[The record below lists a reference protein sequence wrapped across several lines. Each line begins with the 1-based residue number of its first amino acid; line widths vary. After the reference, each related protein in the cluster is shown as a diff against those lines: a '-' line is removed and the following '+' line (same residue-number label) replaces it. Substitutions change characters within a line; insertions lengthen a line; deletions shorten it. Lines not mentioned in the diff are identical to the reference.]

1 MTRQL
6 FLSLFALCFSLVSC
20 GQEKPLWCKSCS
32 DAPRTQS
39 LRLCFYNMENFFDT
53 EDDSLK
59 QDDAFTPSGEYHWDN
74 KKFYHKANQIAK
86 VILAMGGPE
95 PPEIIGVAEIEN
107 EKVLQTLLYQ
117 TPLKRFHYRY
127 VHYDSPDPRGIDVA
141 LLYRSDKFKVF
152 ESEIIPVQYSA
163 TGARS
168 RDVLYVKG
176 AAVAALEKNATG
188 KTSSGKTSL
197 GKASESATDGAAS
210 VEKATDTL
218 HLFIVHF
225 TSRYSGYKATISRRN
240 YVAGL
245 LRSRID
251 TILSRQPDASIVA
264 TGDFNDAPT
273 DSSALFYLGAS
284 LDPQRMKEGELLN
297 LMYFFVDKNQVGTHK
312 YQRQWSILDQMVVT
326 PAMWRGESPY
336 YIKEP
341 ACIFSMPFMLVE
353 DEKYLGNK
361 PFRTYVGRK
370 YQGGFSD
377 HLPIFVDLYFHG
389 K

>member
-1 MTRQL
+1 MTKQL
-6 FLSLFALCFSLVSC
+6 ILSFCVLCFSLVSC
-20 GQEKPLWCKSCS
+20 GQERPLWCPSCS

-59 QDDAFTPSGEYHWDN
+59 NDEAFTPSGEYHWDS
-74 KKFYHKANQIAK
+74 KKYYHKANQIAK

-107 EKVLQTLLYQ
+107 ERVLKTLLYQ

-141 LLYRSDKFKVF
+141 MLYRPDKFQVF
-152 ESEIIPVQYSA
+152 GSEIIPVQYSA

-176 AAVAALEKNATG
+176 AAVDAKG
-188 KTSSGKTSL
+188 QSS
-197 GKASESATDGAAS
+197 ASSASGSVTDEAVS
-210 VEKATDTL
+210 MSDATDTL

-251 TILSRQPDASIVA
+251 AILDRQPLASIVV
-264 TGDFNDAPT
+264 TGDFNDTPT

-284 LDPQRMKEGELLN
+284 LDPQHLKEGNLLN
-297 LMYFFVDKNQVGTHK
+297 LMYTFVDRNQVGTHK
-312 YQRQWSILDQMVVT
+312 YHQHWSILDQMVVT

-336 YIKEP
+336 FLREP
-341 ACIFSMPFMLVE
+341 ACIFALPFMLDV

-361 PFRTYVGRK
+361 PFRTYIGRK

-377 HLPIFVDLYFHG
+377 HLPIFVDLYFHA
-389 K
+389 KQ

>member
-1 MTRQL
+1 M
-6 FLSLFALCFSLVSC
+6 LSLCVLCFSLVSC
-20 GQEKPLWCKSCS
+20 GQERPIWCPSCS

-59 QDDAFTPSGEYHWDN
+59 NDEAFTPSGDYHWDS
-74 KKFYHKANQIAK
+74 KKYYHKANQIAK

-107 EKVLQTLLYQ
+107 GQVLKTLLYQ
-117 TPLKRFHYRY
+117 TPLKKYHYKY

-141 LLYRSDKFKVF
+141 LLYRPDKFQVF
-152 ESEIIPVQYSA
+152 ESEAIPVQFSA

-176 AAVAALEKNATG
+176 AAVNAM
-188 KTSSGKTSL
+188 
-197 GKASESATDGAAS
+197 GKAAAGSS
-210 VEKATDTL
+210 VDTL

-225 TSRYSGYKATISRRN
+225 TSRYSGYKATVPRRN
-240 YVAGL
+240 YVASL
-245 LRSRID
+245 LRSRMEA
-251 TILSRQPDASIVA
+251 ILQRHPEAAIVA

-284 LDPQRMKEGELLN
+284 LDPQHLRKGQYLN
-297 LMYFFVDKNQVGTHK
+297 LMYTFNGKNQVGTHK
-312 YQRQWSILDQMVVT
+312 YHQHWSILDQMVVT

-341 ACIFSMPFMLVE
+341 ACIFSMSFMLVE
-353 DEKYLGNK
+353 DEKYLGDK
-361 PFRTYVGRK
+361 PYRTFVGRK

-377 HLPIFVDLYFHG
+377 HLPIFVDLYFHATQ
-389 K
+389 